1 MEKHEPQLTRNQVE
15 LEMKAERGRETQLQL
30 ISFALMIFLT
40 LIAFGAVMADL
51 MPHWA
56 AGGFLIIMAIVQVY
70 LQLYMFMHM
79 NNKGNTWMKVMMGLG
94 IFVALT
100 IVATLRL
107 LIW

>member
-1 MEKHEPQLTRNQVE
+1 ME
-15 LEMKAERGRETQLQL
+15 LEMKADRSREMQLQL
-30 ISFALMIFLT
+30 TSFALMIFLT
-40 LIAFGAVMADL
+40 LIAFGAVMAEL

-70 LQLYMFMHM
+70 LPLYMFMHM
-79 NNKGNTWMKVMMGLG
+79 NNKGNTWIKVMMALG

>member
-1 MEKHEPQLTRNQVE
+1 MEKHEPQLTRKQME
-15 LEMKAERGRETQLQL
+15 LEMKADHSREMQVQL

-40 LIAFGAVMADL
+40 LIAFGAVMAEL
-51 MPHWA
+51 MPRWA
-56 AGGFLIIMAIVQVY
+56 AGGFLVIMAIVQVY

-79 NNKGNTWMKVMMGLG
+79 NNKGNTWIKVMMGLG

>member
-1 MEKHEPQLTRNQVE
+1 MEKHEPQLTRNQIE
-15 LEMKAERGRETQLQL
+15 LEMKAERSRETQLQL
-30 ISFALMIFLT
+30 ISFALMIVLT
-40 LIAFGAVMADL
+40 LIAFGAVMAEL

-56 AGGFLIIMAIVQVY
+56 DGGFLIIMAIVQVY

-79 NNKGNTWMKVMMGLG
+79 NNKGNTWIKVMMGLG
-94 IFVALT
+94 VFVALT

>member
-1 MEKHEPQLTRNQVE
+1 
-15 LEMKAERGRETQLQL
+15 MKADHSREMQVQL

-40 LIAFGAVMADL
+40 LIAFGAVMAEL
-51 MPHWA
+51 MPRWA
-56 AGGFLIIMAIVQVY
+56 AGGFLVIMAIVQVY

-79 NNKGNTWMKVMMGLG
+79 NNKGNTWIKVMMGLG

>member
-1 MEKHEPQLTRNQVE
+1 MEKYEPQVTRNQLE
-15 LEMKAERGRETQLQL
+15 LEMKADRSREMQLQL
-30 ISFALMIFLT
+30 ISFGLMIFLT
-40 LIAFGAVMADL
+40 LIAFGAVMAEL

-56 AGGFLIIMAIVQVY
+56 AGGFLVIMAIVQVY

-79 NNKGNTWMKVMMGLG
+79 NNKGNTWIKVMMGLG